1 MIQSL
6 SHKYRKHI
14 AYPLFIV
21 FYMQF
26 LSPLYAA
33 VRMDAGMPLTYG
45 SPYNGYSLKREK
57 SNNDGVINMGSAP
70 NNKFKLF
77 NRKDSVGLMHP
88 NKLLIG
94 GPNSPEASSFKAV
107 GSDNLVNLFTGSFSY
122 SIPLLDVDGYPV
134 NLFYNGGITMDQDAS
149 WVGLG
154 WNINPGTVN
163 RDMRGVP
170 DDFDGT
176 DLLTVTQRIKTNQT
190 FGGNVGADFELL
202 GIKGLGG
209 GLSVGV
215 SYNTYLG
222 PAIDLGANISTSIS
236 ALKNLKFEKSAK
248 EGLTLD
254 LDLSSRGGF
263 TISPSYNAQLSVVR
277 NKVDEGLKLSTSYN
291 SRTGLKSMTIT
302 GQATLERDN
311 CKWGHT
317 MDNIENGALGSL
329 LGSLHQG
336 GTISFAKPSY
346 MPSMRMPMENLF
358 AEGQLELGGGIYNFR
373 GSATFDGYYSQSD
386 VPSEWQTVTK
396 PLVGYMYSQNAINNE
411 DAVMD
416 FTRVNDAEVT
426 PNTPVI
432 SAPVYTY
439 DIFSIQGEGTGGTI
453 RAYRSDMGYVR
464 DNVTISKDNS
474 VSLGAD
480 IAPPGHFGGNFNFT
494 SAPTRVGGWQNANN
508 TSNALL
514 QTLAFKQADQSGSSS
529 FENVY
534 FKNPGEASVTNDE
547 IVNRI
552 GGDNLVKF
560 QLTGAG
566 NNPTLNSN
574 LELFDKITG
583 TPVNTPPLAI
593 SNAGLQNRD
602 KRTQVITML
611 NAGDASR
618 IGLDTWIKNYS
629 GTFDPTTH
637 TLQYSNIPR
646 VGGYRKK
653 NHISEIDVVE
663 QNGMRYVYGI
673 PVYNVRQK
681 DFTFSVNQTPADAVN
696 NLVNYSSDEPTVGSS
711 DLTGV
716 GIDGYVQTQ
725 ETPAYASSF
734 LLTGL
739 VSPDYVDVTGDG
751 ITEDDQGTAVKF
763 NYTMSSG
770 LHTWRTPRAPQGSP
784 EETPTDGYAID
795 PASPGY
801 LASFN
806 EGLRTE
812 KKDNKATISYG
823 ERESWYL
830 SSIESKSM
838 IAIFT
843 TGSRYDGKGVN
854 YDHTAPLDVNG
865 LRTTGN
871 SGIYAT
877 VDNTED
883 AVKELDRIDLY
894 TKADIKQYGIANA
907 KPIKTITFNY
917 STELCQG
924 TPDNANIDPSAG
936 GPVADPDKGIP
947 YANSGGKLT
956 LESIEFSYNGQSKLQ
971 KERYVFSYGDEN
983 SKVDNPDYAY
993 NSTDRW
999 GTYKPVTDPTT
1010 GAAVNPNGL
1019 SNIDYPYTN
1028 SDKATDDKYAAA
1040 WNLKKILLP
1049 SGGQIEVNYESNDY
1063 AYVQD
1068 RRACNMF
1075 NIAGFGFSTDY
1086 NGSNEMFAAGS
1097 GPLLLD
1103 NDYLYVKLPQPLV
1116 NTDPVK
1122 IKQEIYSKYLIG
1134 LNQLVFKLQINMPN
1148 GVEPLTTYVP
1158 FDITNNA
1165 NYGIC
1170 TNNPGYMYFMIGTPG
1185 IESPL
1190 SRSSIGFLTGD
1201 LPDQAFPGYNIDV
1214 TNLLD
1219 FVEIVPDLVRNL
1231 ALAFSNVDQQMRI
1244 FGWGRSIVLAN
1255 SFIRLDNP
1263 AEQKYGG
1270 GARVKE
1276 IVLKDNWNAMT
1287 GQYLSQYG
1295 QDYDYTTTEVD
1306 NGVTNTIS
1314 SGVASYEPGV
1324 GSEENPF
1331 REALSFSNKLPLAS
1345 AQYGAIEMPMLEALY
1360 PSPVLGYSKVTVRS
1374 INRNAT
1380 QQNGNT
1386 LRSAIGKQVTE
1397 FYTAKDYPTISNYT
1411 PMTSLDYN
1419 TDPAI
1424 SFFYKKIVNDRAI
1437 SQGFI
1442 VETNDMHG
1450 KLKSQTA
1457 YSESDENTPL
1467 SYSYHTYI
1475 NTGQNGLNDKVNFV
1489 HNDENGTVIPGNMGV
1504 DMELMTDIREFSL
1517 QSNGLSIQAQVD
1529 ISPPIWIQPTV
1540 YPLVTYEEN
1549 IYRAVTC
1556 TKVINYHAIED
1567 NVTVMDKG
1575 SVVST
1580 KTIAYDAETGAPIV
1594 TQTANEFND
1603 PIYNTKYPAY
1613 WAYSGMAPAYKNIGM
1628 QFSGVTFN
1636 SGQIVSGVPDQSVFE
1651 SGDELYITA
1660 SSGSTT
1666 CVNPGSPSDV
1676 TKLWVFDANKNNTAL
1691 TVPSAN
1697 RNLYFMDSQGNLYTN
1712 SNVSFTIVRSGKRN
1726 ELDLNAASA
1735 TTMQNPIQ
1743 NIGGV
1748 NKLLIDNT
1756 SNTVNASAVEYK
1768 EKWQTDNDVFN
1779 RYSVVTPVTGNIVNG
1794 DFSEGNTGFT
1804 SDYTYRPG
1812 GDANDDYNIG
1822 TNVQAWNPVLG
1833 NCGDHTSG
1841 TGNMMMVSGYSP
1853 VANRKVWEES
1863 VTVQPNADYDFS
1875 AWIQNILT
1883 SGNGPQFQFFIN
1895 GVQVGN
1901 NFQLIPSSS
1910 NFQQTPSIVDFSST
1924 CSWNLFYTVW
1934 NSGMN
1939 TTADIKI
1946 INTSGVHVSN
1956 DFALDDI
1963 SFNISTCEGSLPP
1976 PAEVTDCA
1984 GYLEKNINPYTKDLL
1999 GNFRPYRSYT
2009 YYGDRN
2015 KPDPTTGTAIRKN
2028 GYIAGFSSYWNFDD
2042 NSNLVPAPSTNWVWN
2057 SELTKVNSKGQE
2069 LETMD
2074 PLNRYTSAQYGYAKN
2089 LPIAVTQNA
2098 RYGESFYEGFEDD
2111 DYSEALNSISPQICP
2126 QNKYI
2131 NFTGGEN
2138 ERYLVLQSTTSS
2150 IVPNFE
2156 QTQVQAHTGNHLFF
2170 VSPNNQYT
2178 IPLTVAQTVVD
2189 NFNIQIQPTS
2199 INNAPW
2205 EPVNS
2210 HGVEQYIY
2218 SNGQLVN
2225 STQITTNDQNTSNSF
2240 TGLEITPA
2248 IVNGAGYQYS
2258 GTTTITQHSYF
2269 QPPTTGDYTFHFR
2282 SSGLLGKAQIIIR
2295 DDRNSGTPDFSH
2307 FSFTPNY
2314 EYDQAIA
2321 YGSYTNGEDAYLCVV
2336 NGTYNYI
2343 GWPLGRDE
2351 LVNIPMCTNH
2361 LYEFILNYQAD
2372 PTTLGNATNCYDR
2385 NFLGAYFD
2393 DYSLTGDM
2401 PNTPFYTASQQLDN
2415 TCYFNNP
2422 IPATTDMQNQTFA
2435 FVPGKQM
2442 QFSAWVREDC
2452 GDPLGLGAACTATAY
2467 ANDHIAIQFPG
2478 STDPV
2483 NANVI
2488 LKPSGNI
2495 IDGWQKV
2502 EGVFTVPTDATTAN
2516 LVLAN
2521 DYTNNT
2527 NSTNRVYFD
2536 DIRIHPFNANMKSYV
2551 YDPLT
2556 LRLTSELDENNYAT
2570 FYDYD
2575 EEGQLI
2581 RVKKETTEGV
2591 KTINETRNAKQSKVI
2606 TVQ

>member
-6 SHKYRKHI
+6 SGKYRKHI

-45 SPYNGYSLKREK
+45 SSYKGYSLKRANR
-57 SNNDGVINMGSAP
+57 NNGGIINMGSAP
-70 NNKFKLF
+70 ANKFKLF
-77 NRKDSVGLMHP
+77 NKKDSVSLMHP
-88 NKLLIG
+88 NKLFIG

-107 GSDNLVNLFTGSFSY
+107 GSDNLVNLFNGSFSY

-154 WNINPGTVN
+154 WNINPGSVN

-176 DLLTVTQRIKTNQT
+176 DLLTVTQSIKNNQT

-236 ALKNLKFEKSAK
+236 ALKNLKFEKAAK

-302 GQATLERDN
+302 GQTTLERDD
-311 CKWGHT
+311 CKQAHT

-329 LGSLHQG
+329 LGGLHQG
-336 GTISFAKPSY
+336 GTISFSKPSY

-386 VPSEWQTVTK
+386 VPSEWKTVTK
-396 PLVGYMYSQNAINNE
+396 PLVGYMYSQNATNNE

-416 FTRVNDAEVT
+416 FTRVNDGEVT

-494 SAPTRVGGWQNANN
+494 SAPTRVGGWQNGNN

-514 QTLAFKQADQSGSSS
+514 QTLAFKPADQSGSS

-547 IVNRI
+547 LVNRI

-560 QLTGAG
+560 HLTGAG
-566 NNPTLNSN
+566 NNPTLNSS
-574 LELFDKITG
+574 LELFDKKTG
-583 TPVNTPPLAI
+583 NAISGLLLPI
-593 SNAGLQNRD
+593 SNAGLQSRD

-611 NAGDASR
+611 NATDASH

-629 GTFDPTTH
+629 GTVDPTTK
-637 TLQYSNIPR
+637 TLQYTNIPR
-646 VGGYRKK
+646 VGGYRKGH
-653 NHISEIDVVE
+653 HISEIDVLE

-681 DFTFSVNQTPADAVN
+681 DFTFSVNQTPANAVN
-696 NLVNYSSDEPTVGSS
+696 NLVGYTSDEPTIGSS

-739 VSPDYVDVTGDG
+739 LSPDYVDVTGDG

-770 LHTWRTPRAPQGSP
+770 LHTWRTPRAPQGTTQ
-784 EETPTDGYAID
+784 ETPTDGYVID
-795 PASPGY
+795 QANPGY

-812 KKDNKATISYG
+812 KKDNKGTISYG

-854 YDHTAPLDVNG
+854 YDHTAPLDANG
-865 LRTTGN
+865 LRTTGY
-871 SGIYAT
+871 SGIFGT

-894 TKADIKQYGIANA
+894 TKADIKQYGLANA

-917 STELCQG
+917 STKLCQG
-924 TPDNANIDPSAG
+924 TPDNANIDESSS
-936 GPVADPDKGIP
+936 GPVADPDKGEA
-947 YANSGGKLT
+947 YENSGGKLT
-956 LESIEFSYNGQSKLQ
+956 LESIEFSYNGQSKLK

-983 SKVDNPDYAY
+983 SKVDNPDYAL
-993 NSTDRW
+993 NATDRW

-1010 GAAVNPNGL
+1010 GTAVNPNGL

-1040 WNLKKILLP
+1040 WDLKKILLP

-1086 NGSNEMFAAGS
+1086 NGSNEMFD
-1097 GPLLLD
+1097 GPLD
-1103 NDYLYVKLPQPLV
+1103 NDYVYVKLPQPLV

-1122 IKQEIYSKYLIG
+1122 IQQEIVSKYLVG
-1134 LNQLVFKLQINMPN
+1134 LNQLAFKLQINMPN
-1148 GVEPLTTYVP
+1148 TVAPEPLTVYVP
-1158 FDITNNA
+1158 FDITNTA
-1165 NYGIC
+1165 NYGVCGNDHSYI
-1170 TNNPGYMYFMIGTPG
+1170 YFKISTPDV
-1185 IESPL
+1185 ESPL

-1201 LPDQAFPGYNIDV
+1201 MPDQAFPGYNIDV
-1214 TNLLD
+1214 TNILD
-1219 FVEIVPDLVRNL
+1219 FVEIVPDLLRNL

-1244 FGWGRSIVLAN
+1244 FGWGRSIVLAS

-1295 QDYDYTTTEVD
+1295 QDYDYTTTEVT
-1306 NGVTNTIS
+1306 NGATNTIS

-1360 PSPVLGYSKVTVRS
+1360 PAPVLGYSKVTVRS

-1411 PMTSLDYN
+1411 PMTSLDHN
-1419 TDPAI
+1419 TDPAL
-1424 SFFYKKIVNDRAI
+1424 SFFYKKIINDRAI

-1467 SYSYHTYI
+1467 SYSYHTYT
-1475 NTGQNGLNDKVNFV
+1475 NTGKNGLNDQVSFVDNNDNGKV
-1489 HNDENGTVIPGNMGV
+1489 TPGNMGI

-1517 QSNGLSIQAQVD
+1517 ESNGLSIQAQVD
-1529 ISPPIWIQPTV
+1529 ISPPVWIQPTV

-1556 TKVINYHAIED
+1556 TKLINYHAIED
-1567 NVTVMDKG
+1567 NVIVMDKG

-1580 KTIAYDAETGAPIV
+1580 KTIAYDAQTGAPIV

-1603 PIYNTKYPAY
+1603 PIYNTRYPAY
-1613 WAYSGMAPAYKNIGM
+1613 WAYSGMAPAYENIGT

-1636 SGQIVSGVPDQSVFE
+1636 SGKIVSGVADQSVFE

-1660 SSGSTT
+1660 ASASTT

-1676 TKLWVFDANKNNTAL
+1676 IKLWVFDANKNNTAL

-1697 RNLYFMDSQGNLYTN
+1697 RDLYFIDSKGNLYTN
-1712 SNVSFTIVRSGKRN
+1712 SDVSFTIVRSGKRN
-1726 ELDLNAASA
+1726 QLDLNAGSA
-1735 TTMQNPIQ
+1735 TTMNDPIQ
-1743 NIGGV
+1743 N
-1748 NKLLIDNT
+1748 NKLFIDYT

-1768 EKWQTDNDVFN
+1768 EKWQTDKDVFN
-1779 RYSVVTPVTGNIVNG
+1779 KYSLATPSTSGSIING
-1794 DFSEGNTGFT
+1794 DFSEGNAGFT
-1804 SDYTYRPG
+1804 SDYTYRPN

-1822 TNVQAWNPVLG
+1822 TNVKAWNPGLG

-1841 TGNMMMVSGYSP
+1841 GGNMMMVSGYSP
-1853 VANRKVWEES
+1853 AANRKIWEES
-1863 VTVQPNADYDFS
+1863 VTVVPNTDYDFS
-1875 AWIQNILT
+1875 AWLENILT
-1883 SGNGPQFQFFIN
+1883 VGNGPNFQFFIN
-1895 GVQVGN
+1895 GIQVGN
-1901 NFQLIPSSS
+1901 TFQLQQTSTS
-1910 NFQQTPSIVDFSST
+1910 FQQTPYIVNFSST
-1924 CSWNLFYTVW
+1924 CSWNQFYTIW
-1934 NSGMN
+1934 NSGIN

-1946 INTSGVHVSN
+1946 INAVGANASN

-1963 SFNISTCEGSLPP
+1963 SFTASSCEGSLPAP
-1976 PAEVTDCA
+1976 VEITDCA
-1984 GYLEKNINPYTKDLL
+1984 GYLEKSINPYIKDLL
-1999 GNFRPYRSYT
+1999 GNYRAYRSYT

-2015 KPDPTTGTAIRKN
+2015 EKDPTSTTAIRKN
-2028 GYIAGFSSYWNFDD
+2028 GYIAGFSNYWNFDN
-2042 NSNLVPAPSTNWVWN
+2042 NSNLVPIPNANWVWN

-2069 LETMD
+2069 LETHD
-2074 PLNRYTSAQYGYAKN
+2074 PLDRYTAAQYGYAKN

-2098 RYGESFYEGFEDD
+2098 RYGESFYEGFEDE

-2126 QNKYI
+2126 LNKYI

-2150 IVPNFE
+2150 HVPDFE
-2156 QTQVQAHTGNHLFF
+2156 ETQVQAHTGNHLFF

-2178 IPLTVAQTVVD
+2178 IPLSVTQNVAD

-2199 INNAPW
+2199 VTNSPW
-2205 EPVNS
+2205 IPVNS

-2218 SNGQLVN
+2218 SNGQLIN

-2248 IVNGAGYQYS
+2248 TVNAVGHQYP
-2258 GTTTITQHSYF
+2258 GTTTITQNSYF
-2269 QPPTTGDYTFHFR
+2269 QPPTTGAYIFHFR
-2282 SSGLLGKAQIIIR
+2282 SSGYVGKAQIIIR
-2295 DDRNSGTPDFSH
+2295 DDRNSGTPDFSR
-2307 FSFTPNY
+2307 FSFSPNY
-2314 EYDQAIA
+2314 QYDQIF
-2321 YGSYTNGEDAYLCVV
+2321 TNGGFAPGVDEGLCVY
-2336 NGTYNYI
+2336 NGTYDFVGWI
-2343 GWPLGRDE
+2343 GGYDI
-2351 LVNIPMCTNH
+2351 LVTIPMCTNH
-2361 LYEFILNYQAD
+2361 LYEFILNYQGD
-2372 PTTLGNATNCYDR
+2372 PATLGNVDNCVDR

-2393 DYSLTGDM
+2393 DYSLAGDM
-2401 PNTPFYTASQQLDN
+2401 PNTPFYPAKQQLDN
-2415 TCYFNNP
+2415 TCYFNEP

-2435 FVPGKQM
+2435 FVPGKKM

-2452 GDPLGLGAACTATAY
+2452 GDPLGLGAACTATTY
-2467 ANDHIAIQFPG
+2467 AKDHIAIQFPG

-2483 NANVI
+2483 NPNLVT
-2488 LKPSGNI
+2488 LTPNGNI
-2495 IDGWQKV
+2495 IEGWQKV

-2521 DYTNNT
+2521 DYADDANGK
-2527 NSTNRVYFD
+2527 RVYFD

-2591 KTINETRNAKQSKVI
+2591 KTINETRNAKQSTVI